1 MKELA
6 AAITTRFNA
15 TNSLKTA
22 LTGQLYPY
30 EAAQAATF
38 PYGVYYFIDENTDY
52 GFSDEQRDIYIQ
64 FSLFSEGSSPGQ
76 AFTLGGYAET
86 LFDNAKM
93 TLTGFD
99 LLQFKRTGSRLM
111 RDEEM
116 NTYTFILEYHAIIER
131 GR

>member
-6 AAITTRFNA
+6 AAITTRFNTA
-15 TNSLKTA
+15 NSLKTA
-22 LTGQLYPY
+22 LGGQLYPY
-30 EAAQAATF
+30 EAAQSAVF

-52 GFSDEQRDIYIQ
+52 DFSDERRDIFSQ
-64 FSLFSEGSSPGQ
+64 FSLFSESSSPSE
-76 AFTLGGYAET
+76 AFTLGSHAQT

-93 TLTGFD
+93 TLAGFD
-99 LLQFKRTGSRLM
+99 LIQFKRTGSRLL

-116 NTYTFILEYHAIIER
+116 NTYTMILEYHAIIER